1 MSKKKEEHP
10 PPRARRRGALGLCL
24 DCRSRYGR
32 ALATGTEWAGLC
44 LIRHHHHRQI
54 KVNTRCVCAQN
65 LFKYTEIGTHRAARR
80 VPSFPSPVSFLRS
93 GNGQVWLGRCARGV
107 RRAAR
112 PRPGLAG
119 CLVNKARQCR
129 SHPKRSAAPR
139 TPDRRAV
146 AASSRR
152 RTHTPDVQPGMTWK
166 KWQTSSESIT
176 PTLVVHTAH
185 ASGRRKPCGG
195 GRTSSPPST
204 TVSSSAA
211 VGVGV
216 PTGAAAASGSTSS
229 SLPAA
234 AQLRV

>member
-1 MSKKKEEHP
+1 MAVWGCGVK
-10 PPRARRRGALGLCL
+10 
-24 DCRSRYGR
+24 
-32 ALATGTEWAGLC
+32 T
-44 LIRHHHHRQI
+44 QI
-54 KVNTRCVCAQN
+54 DQQNKVNARCACAQK

-80 VPSFPSPVSFLRS
+80 VPSSPSPFSFLRS

-112 PRPGLAG
+112 RRPGLAG

-129 SHPKRSAAPR
+129 SHPQRSAAPR

-185 ASGRRKPCGG
+185 ASGRREPCGG

-204 TVSSSAA
+204 TASSSAA
-211 VGVGV
+211 VGV
-216 PTGAAAASGSTSS
+216 PTGVAAASGSTSS

-234 AQLRV
+234 AQVRA